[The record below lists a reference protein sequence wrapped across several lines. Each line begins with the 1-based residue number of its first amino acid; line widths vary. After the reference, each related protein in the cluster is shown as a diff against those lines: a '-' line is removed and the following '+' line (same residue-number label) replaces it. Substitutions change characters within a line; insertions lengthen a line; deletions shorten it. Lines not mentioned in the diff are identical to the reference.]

1 MATTHAAREPGK
13 RPQHGLTLLELAIVV
28 AITAIVA
35 ATAAP
40 SFTALIDTRRL
51 DGAATRLAADIQ
63 LARSE
68 AIARNQPLRLSLL
81 TDTGASCWIVHSGAP
96 ADCRCSDDAGAVC
109 GAGART
115 IKSVVLASS
124 ERVSVAGNVA
134 SIVFDP
140 LHGTSTPT
148 GTLRLVGARG
158 GAVHHVVN
166 VVGRV
171 RSCSPEGTVPGYSPC

>member
-1 MATTHAAREPGK
+1 METRHAAHDTGK
-13 RPQHGLTLLELAIVV
+13 RRQRGLTLLELAVVV
-28 AITAIVA
+28 AIIAIVA

-40 SFTALIDTRRL
+40 SFAALIEARRL
-51 DGAATRLAADIQ
+51 DSAATRLAADVQ
-63 LARSE
+63 FARSE
-68 AIARNQPLRLSLL
+68 AIARNQPLRLSLF
-81 TDTGASCWIVHSGAP
+81 TGTGASCWIVHSGAA
-96 ADCRCSDDAGAVC
+96 ADCRCSDAAGAVC

-115 IKSVVLASS
+115 VKGVLLASN

-166 VVGRV
+166 VAGRV
-171 RSCSPEGTVPGYSPC
+171 RSCSPDGAVPGYSPC